1 MFEMTHWEGKKIVNR
16 ECRFAVYVP
25 PPNFSDPDLHVVKEI
40 LHLESGEKVPN
51 LRHVWNYQR
60 PYWMVKEGQRTFE
73 QYIDYIEEDR
83 CQKFLSN
90 QTQLVANIG
99 RKIGKPK
106 FQGSLRDVCTSP
118 YVFGADIKSTS
129 CIKKDYKKAFPDIN
143 TEFSVAVFDI
153 ESDVVHGTEEAL
165 MATISYK
172 NRCIT
177 VVKKSFVAG
186 ILDVER
192 KLRILIEKYIGDVVK
207 KRNVEIEL
215 VFVDQEIDIY
225 ARAFARAHK
234 WKPDFL
240 TVWNQKYDVTEF
252 IKACDR
258 AGVNPA
264 SIICD
269 PSVPDEYKFFRFKIG
284 PSQKKTA
291 KGLIMPIKP
300 AAQWHTAFFPA
311 SFYIIDSMCAYRH
324 TRNGKQEEAS
334 YALDAILKKNKIGGK
349 LKFEEA
355 DGYSHKAWHEYMQ
368 SNHPLE
374 YIVYNI
380 YDCIGV
386 EILDEKVKDLA
397 VVLSQFSD
405 TSDFEDFKSQPR
417 RKCDELHWFFL
428 EHGFVIG
435 TTNSNLAGDME
446 KRILGRDEWIITLAN
461 ALVEKY
467 GLKVIQENP
476 NLITAIFAHVGDLD
490 VSASYPT
497 GECAFNMSRRTT
509 VRELCTIFGIDE
521 EEFRMQNMGLSA
533 GHVNSLE
540 YSMSLMKFPE
550 LPSLLDMFEQDIA
563 AGKVEMSKGAEMCDL
578 TPALIHIE

>member
-1 MFEMTHWEGKKIVNR
+1 MFEQTHYEGKKIVNR

-25 PPNFSDPDLHVVKEI
+25 PPNFSDPDLHVVKEV
-40 LHLESGEKVPN
+40 LHLEDGTRVPN
-51 LRHVWNYQR
+51 LQHVWDYQR
-60 PYWMVKEGQRTFE
+60 PYWMVKQGQRTFV
-73 QYIDYIEEDR
+73 QYLDYIEEDR
-83 CQKFLSN
+83 CQKFMTN
-90 QTQLVANIG
+90 QTKLIASIG
-99 RKIGKPK
+99 RQIGRPK

-118 YVFGADIKSTS
+118 YVFGADIKSTA
-129 CIKKDYKKAFPDIN
+129 CIKKDYKRKYPDIN

-153 ESDVVHGTEEAL
+153 ETDVVHGTEEAI
-165 MATISYK
+165 MATLSFK
-172 NRCIT
+172 DRVLT
-177 VVKKSFVAG
+177 VVKKSFVKG

-192 KLRILIEKYIGDVVK
+192 KLYILLEKYIGDVVK
-207 KRNVEIEL
+207 QRGVKVEF

-225 ARAFARAHK
+225 VNAFGRAHEL
-234 WKPDFL
+234 KPDFMAI
-240 TVWNQKYDVTEF
+240 WNQMFDVREF

-258 AGVNPA
+258 AGVDPA

-269 PSVPDEYKFFRFKIG
+269 PSVPDEYKYFRFKIG

-291 KGLIMPIKP
+291 KGLIMPIKR

-311 SFYIIDSMCAYRH
+311 SFYIMDSMCAYRH
-324 TRNGKQEEAS
+324 TRQGKQEESS
-334 YALDAILKKNKIGGK
+334 YALDAILKRNNIGGK
-349 LKFEEA
+349 LKFAEA
-355 DGYSHKAWHEYMQ
+355 DGYTDLAWHEFMQ
-368 SNHPLE
+368 ANYPLE
-374 YIVYNI
+374 YIIYNI

-397 VVLSQFSD
+397 VVISQFSD

-435 TTNSNLAGDME
+435 TTNSSLHGDME
-446 KRILGRDEWIITLAN
+446 KRILGREDWIITLAN

-476 NLITAIFAHVGDLD
+476 ELITTIFAHVGDLD

-509 VRELCTIFGIDE
+509 KRELCRIFGISEDE
-521 EEFRMQNMGLSA
+521 VRMQGMGLSA

-540 YSMSLMKFPE
+540 YSMSMFKAAE
-550 LPSLLDMFEQDIA
+550 LPTLAKMFEADLA
-563 AGKVEMSKGAEMCDL
+563 AGKVEGAVVETTQM
-578 TPALIHIE
+578 LIPSVYVD